1 MKICSTVQWLITKI
15 KDTACTLII
24 NGWSM
29 HLGTNKLHG
38 ILGAIFPIDV
48 VHLGLLVIIT
58 LQKGEHK

>member
-1 MKICSTVQWLITKI
+1 
-15 KDTACTLII
+15 
-24 NGWSM
+24 M